1 MQQTWLDVGPV
12 DELAQTIAGLILA
25 DPVLNEHW
33 IEGGTHAANLTHPDE
48 VNRVL
53 LEFLRDL

>member
-1 MQQTWLDVGPV
+1 V
-12 DELAQTIAGLILA
+12 AR
-25 DPVLNEHW
+25 